1 MNKLSHSK
9 VSRYMMCPKS
19 YKYHYIDKI
28 RPIVQSGAL
37 IFGSAMDKALNE
49 LLLPISGEKPEDIF
63 LDEFSKDGL
72 MTDLN
77 VVYANS
83 DFDED
88 LLTGDDYREAF
99 KLLSSFGVEDLS
111 ISLVLKEYRSLKSQ
125 KMTSGFDSLNDK
137 QKTFYNTLNWLCLM
151 RKGLIILRD
160 YREHILPML
169 KKVHKVQIEINYKL
183 DDDTVINGFIDFIA
197 ETKDDKIVLFDNKTS
212 GSAYADDAV
221 LNSPQLALYKE
232 AIKELIPNLNIEYA
246 GFIVMRKAI
255 AKNLV
260 KTCKSC
266 GHIGKG
272 RHSNCDNV
280 INGKRCGNPW
290 VETISPEAQFQI
302 LIDKIPQ
309 SYKNIV
315 IDNFKEVNEG
325 ISKNVFPRNFDKCSN
340 WYGGDCPHKE
350 FCMNNNMKGLKKD
363 EALDAANSN

>member
-37 IFGSAMDKALNE
+37 LFGSAMDKALNE
-49 LLLPISGEKPEDIF
+49 LLLPTSEEKPEDIF
-63 LDEFSKDGL
+63 LDEFSKNNAK
-72 MTDLN
+72 TDLN

-88 LLTGDDYREAF
+88 LLTDNEYKQAKE
-99 KLLSSFGVEDLS
+99 LLSSFGVDAPS
-111 ISLVLKEYRSLKSQ
+111 NSLVLKEYKNLKTQ
-125 KMTSGFDSLNDK
+125 KTFSGFDSLNDK
-137 QKTFYNTLNWLCLM
+137 QKSFYNALNWLCLT

-183 DDDTVINGFIDFIA
+183 NDDTVINGFIDFIA
-197 ETKDDKIVLFDNKTS
+197 ETKDGKVVLFDNKTS
-212 GSAYADDAV
+212 GSAYSDDAV

-232 AIKELIPNLNIEYA
+232 AIKELIPDLNIEYA
-246 GFIVMRKAI
+246 GFIVMRKNI

-260 KTCKSC
+260 KTCSSC
-266 GHIGKG
+266 GHVGKG

-280 INGKRCGNPW
+280 IKGKRCGGSWN
-290 VETISPEAQFQI
+290 ETISPEANFQI

-315 IDNFKEVNEG
+315 IDNFKDVNDG
-325 ISKNVFPRNFDKCSN
+325 IEKNVFPRNLDKCSS
-340 WYGGDCPHKE
+340 WYGGDCPHKA
-350 FCMNNNMKGLKKD
+350 FCMNNDMRGLKKD
-363 EALDAANSN
+363 E